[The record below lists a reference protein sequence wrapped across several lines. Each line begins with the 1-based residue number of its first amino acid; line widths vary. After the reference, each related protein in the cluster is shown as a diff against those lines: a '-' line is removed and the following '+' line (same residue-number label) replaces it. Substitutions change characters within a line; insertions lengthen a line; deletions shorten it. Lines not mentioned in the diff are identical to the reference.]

1 MPGWFNIYKLINI
14 LHTDRIKGK
23 ITRSSKLIQKRIFDK
38 IQHIFMIK
46 ILKPGIEGN
55 YFNIIKS
62 TYQKP
67 TANTTIN
74 VDRLRSFSAR
84 SGRQGCLL
92 LLLFFNLVLDN
103 FEPFKTAMEEVTAD
117 VAETAREL
125 KFEVEL

>member
-1 MPGWFNIYKLINI
+1 
-14 LHTDRIKGK
+14 
-23 ITRSSKLIQKRIFDK
+23 
-38 IQHIFMIK
+38 MIK

-67 TANTTIN
+67 TANTTLN

-84 SGRQGCLL
+84 SGRRQGCLL
-92 LLLFFNLVLDN
+92 LLLLFNLVLDN
-103 FEPFKTAMEEVTAD
+103 FEGFKTAVEEVTAD

-125 KFEVEL
+125 EFEVELRYN